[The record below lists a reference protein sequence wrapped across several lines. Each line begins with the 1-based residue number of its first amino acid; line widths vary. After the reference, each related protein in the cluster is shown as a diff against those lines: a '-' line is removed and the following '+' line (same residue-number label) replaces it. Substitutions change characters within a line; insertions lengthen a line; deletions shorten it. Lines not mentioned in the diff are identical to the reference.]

1 MLILK
6 AFHSAIRR
14 DKGTEYVPADTERS
28 FPGDSRDIPPHHRF
42 DEHLGSINDV
52 MGRHG
57 VLDQLHA
64 FCRELECI
72 DEWLAAGL
80 PIDLCKYRPQ
90 TPKINRSTSVQTAF
104 PG

>member
-6 AFHSAIRR
+6 VFHSALRR
-14 DKGTEYVPADTERS
+14 DKGTEYVRADIERS
-28 FPGDSRDIPPHHRF
+28 ISGDRREIPPHHRF

-72 DEWLAAGL
+72 DERLAAGL
-80 PIDLCKYRPQ
+80 PIDLCKDRPG

-104 PG
+104 PE